1 MGLFSV
7 CFALRKKKKDVKW
20 PSSGGGMCR
29 CALKFHKY
37 LQFKNIFK
45 LCDNINLSQLI
56 WSANDAVNFTNSL
69 MKKLSE
75 RKPWNAQGYK
85 SYYGNTKL
93 LFTWGSPG
101 VNSHPRSS
109 LPPWHHWLTDHCSTF
124 ILEEM
129 LSSKTIHLPKTTAQL
144 SSSQVHFSTISALV

>member
-1 MGLFSV
+1 MLSQT
-7 CFALRKKKKDVKW
+7 
-20 PSSGGGMCR
+20 CR
-29 CALKFHKY
+29 HGKIHLKY
-37 LQFKNIFK
+37 LAHLQHFILTSRIYNA
-45 LCDNINLSQLI
+45 SSSPPPP
-56 WSANDAVNFTNSL
+56 SAFFYISNTCLTLTISSAFSL
-69 MKKLSE
+69 ERLSE
-75 RKPWNAQGYK
+75 RKPWNAQGHT

-101 VNSHPRSS
+101 VNSHPKSS